1 MLLLPRRGQL
11 PRKAT
16 NLILD
21 ALPDEVRARLVAH
34 LESVELPI
42 LRMLSE
48 VGSEL
53 DYIYFPRSCVLS
65 LLGVA
70 ETGEAVETA
79 AIGREGAFGLVTGL
93 QSRRAYA
100 RCVVQYAGY
109 ADRILALD
117 FKREF
122 DHDPYVREVV
132 MRYIEALLIQFQ
144 QSTLCSTLH
153 PARCRL
159 ARWLL
164 TMNDRADSSTL
175 LLTQEFL
182 AEMLGL
188 SRTTVT
194 SAARS
199 LQAASLITY
208 RRGRIRIR
216 DRAGLERTACECY
229 HLLRAHFERLLPH
242 G

>member
-1 MLLLPRRGQL
+1 M
-11 PRKAT
+11 
-16 NLILD
+16 
-21 ALPDEVRARLVAH
+21 PDEVRAKLAARL
-34 LESVELPI
+34 EPVELPI

-48 VGSEL
+48 AGSEL
-53 DYIYFPRSCVLS
+53 DYIYFPRTCVLS
-65 LLGVA
+65 LLCVA

-79 AIGREGAFGLVTGL
+79 AIGREGALGLVTGL
-93 QSRRAYA
+93 HSRRAYA
-100 RCVVQYAGY
+100 RCVVQYAGS
-109 ADRILALD
+109 ADRILASD

-122 DHDPYVREVV
+122 DRDLYVRQVV

-153 PARCRL
+153 PARRRL

-164 TMNDRADSSTL
+164 TMRDRADSSSL
-175 LLTQEFL
+175 FLTQEFL

-199 LQAASLITY
+199 LQAAKLITY
-208 RRGRIRIR
+208 RRGRIGIR
-216 DRAGLERTACECY
+216 DRAGLERATCECY
-229 HLLRAHFERLLPH
+229 RLLRAHFERLLPH